1 MGHFGTNFNIE
12 RHTLKPLIFATLIFA
27 TLIFANEGKN
37 SKVFCDIN
45 FCDCLVLKD
54 FATLIFANAQIWKLY
69 NLFLSINLALKRS
82 SIMDKFMPVSCIP
95 LFQIYYLSSL
105 FTLSYIRIDK
115 SNFKTK
121 SIFENI
127 FFHFENFLRH

>member
-1 MGHFGTNFNIE
+1 
-12 RHTLKPLIFATLIFA
+12 
-27 TLIFANEGKN
+27 
-37 SKVFCDIN
+37 
-45 FCDCLVLKD
+45 
-54 FATLIFANAQIWKLY
+54 
-69 NLFLSINLALKRS
+69 
-82 SIMDKFMPVSCIP
+82 MDKFMPVSCIP